1 MAWSQGRMAIERML
15 EGGQIER
22 VPPSDNLAQSLIDA
36 SNAHLVSAA
45 TVLDSDPPG
54 AFQLAYD
61 AARKACAALLAV
73 QGLRPTTTGG
83 HRAVQEAMAEQ
94 FGSGFSSLGR
104 LRRQRNDTEYPDV
117 DSPSTTYDDAAHA
130 IEEAGDIVTAAEA
143 LLASEQLT
151 PFR

>member
-1 MAWSQGRMAIERML
+1 MAIERML
-15 EGGQIER
+15 ERGQIER

-73 QGLRPTTTGG
+73 QGLRPTTAGG
-83 HRAVQEAMAEQ
+83 HRAVQEAMTEQ

-104 LRRQRNDTEYPDV
+104 LRRQRNDTEYPDA
-117 DSPSTTYDDAAHA
+117 DSPSTTSDDAAHA
-130 IEEAGDIVTAAEA
+130 IEEAGDIVNAAKA
-143 LLASEQLT
+143 LLASGQLT